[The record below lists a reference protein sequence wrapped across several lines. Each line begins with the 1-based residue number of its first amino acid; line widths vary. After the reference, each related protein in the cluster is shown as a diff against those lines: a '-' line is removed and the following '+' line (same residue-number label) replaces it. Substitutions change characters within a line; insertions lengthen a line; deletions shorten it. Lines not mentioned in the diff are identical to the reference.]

1 MQSTPPP
8 APVTLRDTGLG
19 ERFLLT
25 LLLKNIQRFGYEKP
39 MAMSAAMCLPMA
51 VIEELIAQGREAKLM
66 QTLGSL
72 GASMSAELRYELT
85 DAGRAWANDALRQSE
100 YIGPAPVPLE
110 QFAAQ
115 VARQTIRNETIG
127 RAALEKV
134 LSGLTIS
141 DTISDAVG
149 PAANSASSM
158 LFYGPPG
165 NGKSSIA
172 NAICAAFQDVIYV
185 PFAVEVDRQVI
196 TVFDATVHR
205 AVAESAPSAG
215 GLRTLGGHDQR
226 FQVCKR
232 PVVVTGGELTIDML
246 DLSYNPVSRIYEAPL
261 QMKAAGG
268 VFVIDDF
275 GRQREQ
281 PQALINRWIIP
292 LEQGSDFLMLQTGR
306 KFEAPFDTLVIFSTN
321 IPPKQLVDDAAL
333 RRIRHKIEIG
343 RPTQDMFIRIFYE
356 ACKRRR
362 IALDEDILT
371 FLLTDLYA
379 ANNAPFAAF
388 QAEFLLDQ
396 VTSIC
401 AYEGIEP
408 QLTEGFLRRA
418 WRNLFTT
425 A

>member
-1 MQSTPPP
+1 MQSSPPP
-8 APVTLRDTGLG
+8 ALVTLRDTGLG
-19 ERFLLT
+19 DRFLLT
-25 LLLKNIQRFGYEKP
+25 LLLKNIVRFGYEKP
-39 MAMSAAMCLPMA
+39 MAMGAAMRLP
-51 VIEELIAQGREAKLM
+51 VSIIEELITLGRDAKLI

-85 DAGRAWANDALRQSE
+85 DAGKAWANDALRQSE
-100 YIGPAPVPLE
+100 YTGAAPVPLE

-134 LSGLTIS
+134 LTGLIFS

-172 NAICAAFQDVIYV
+172 NAICAAFQDFIYV
-185 PFAVEVDRQVI
+185 PYAVEIDRQVI

-205 AVAESAPSAG
+205 ALDNAPVDA
-215 GLRTLGGHDQR
+215 GLRAASGHDLR
-226 FQVCKR
+226 FQPCKR

-292 LEQGSDFLMLQTGR
+292 LEQGNDFLMLQTGR
-306 KFEAPFDTLVIFSTN
+306 KFEAPFDALVIFSTN

-356 ACKRRR
+356 ACKRRK
-362 IALDEDILT
+362 IPLDENILT

-379 ANNAPFAAF
+379 AENAPFAAF

-401 AYEGIEP
+401 AYEGIPP
-408 QLTEGFLRRA
+408 QLNENFLRRA

>member
-1 MQSTPPP
+1 MQSSPPP
-8 APVTLRDTGLG
+8 ALVTLRDTGLG
-19 ERFLLT
+19 DRFLLT
-25 LLLKNIQRFGYEKP
+25 LLLKNIHRFGYDKP
-39 MAMSAAMCLPMA
+39 MAMGAAMCLP
-51 VIEELIAQGREAKLM
+51 VSIIEELIALGREAKLL

-85 DAGRAWANDALRQSE
+85 DAGKAWANDALRQSE
-100 YIGPAPVPLE
+100 YTGPAPVPLE

-115 VARQTIRNETIG
+115 VERQTIRNETIG

-134 LSGLTIS
+134 LDGLIIS

-172 NAICAAFQDVIYV
+172 NAICAAFQDFIYV
-185 PFAVEVDRQVI
+185 PHAVEIDRQVI

-205 AVAESAPSAG
+205 ALENAPTSGG
-215 GLRTLGGHDQR
+215 GLRTATGHDQR
-226 FQVCKR
+226 FQACKR

-292 LEQGSDFLMLQTGR
+292 LEQGNDFLMLQTGR

-343 RPTQDMFIRIFYE
+343 RPTQDMFIRIFFE

-362 IALDEDILT
+362 IPLDEDILT

-379 ANNAPFAAF
+379 AENAPFAAF

-401 AYEGIEP
+401 AYEGIPP
-408 QLTEGFLRRA
+408 QLTEDFLRRA

>member
-1 MQSTPPP
+1 MKSTPPP
-8 APVTLRDTGLG
+8 PLMKLADTGLG
-19 ERFLLT
+19 DRFLLT
-25 LLLKNIQRFGYEKP
+25 LLIKNMLRFGYDKP
-39 MAMSAAMCLPMA
+39 MAMATALCLP
-51 VIEELIAQGREAKLM
+51 VPIVEEIISVGREAKLL
-66 QTLGSL
+66 QTLGAL

-85 DAGRAWANDALRQSE
+85 DAGRAWGNDALRQSE
-100 YIGPAPVPLE
+100 YTGPAPVPLE
-110 QFAAQ
+110 QFADQ
-115 VARQTIRNETIG
+115 VARQSIRNETIG
-127 RAALEKV
+127 RQALEHV
-134 LSGLTIS
+134 LKGLIIS

-185 PFAVEVDRQVI
+185 PHAIEIDRQVI
-196 TVFDATVHR
+196 TVFDGTVHR
-205 AVAESAPSAG
+205 AVDEEAGGG
-215 GLRTLGGHDQR
+215 GLRAAGGHDKR

-232 PVVVTGGELTIDML
+232 PVVVTGGELTINML

-292 LEQGSDFLMLQTGR
+292 LEQGTDFLMLQTGR

-356 ACKRRR
+356 ACKRRK
-362 IALDEDILT
+362 IALTEDILT

-379 ANNAPFAAF
+379 VENAPFAAF

-408 QLTEGFLRRA
+408 QLTEDFLKRA

>member
-1 MQSTPPP
+1 MKSTPPP
-8 APVTLRDTGLG
+8 APQTLGDTGLG

-25 LLLKNIQRFGYEKP
+25 LLIKNIIRFGYEKP
-39 MAMSAAMCLPMA
+39 MAMSAAMRLPSPI
-51 VIEELIAQGREAKLM
+51 IEELITLGREAKLI
-66 QTLGSL
+66 QTLGAL

-85 DAGRAWANDALRQSE
+85 DAGHAWGNDALRQSE
-100 YIGPAPVPLE
+100 YTGPAPVPLS
-110 QFAAQ
+110 QFADQ
-115 VARQTIRNETIG
+115 VKRQSIRNETIG
-127 RAALEKV
+127 RGALENV
-134 LSGLTIS
+134 LKGLIIP

-172 NAICAAFQDVIYV
+172 NAICTAFQDVIYV
-185 PFAVEVDRQVI
+185 PHAVEVDRQVI

-205 AVAESAPSAG
+205 AVDEGPAES
-215 GLRTLGGHDQR
+215 GLRARGGHDQR
-226 FQVCKR
+226 FQTCRR

-292 LEQGSDFLMLQTGR
+292 LEQGTDFLMLQTGR
-306 KFEAPFDTLVIFSTN
+306 KFQAPFDTLVIFSTN

-343 RPTQDMFIRIFYE
+343 RPTQDMFIRIFFE
-356 ACKRRR
+356 ACKRRG

-379 ANNAPFAAF
+379 AQNAPFAAF

-408 QLTEGFLRRA
+408 QLTEDFLRRA
-418 WRNLFTT
+418 WSNLFTT

>member
-1 MQSTPPP
+1 MQSSPPP
-8 APVTLRDTGLG
+8 ALVTLRDTGLG
-19 ERFLLT
+19 DRFLLS
-25 LLLKNIQRFGYEKP
+25 LLLKNIVRFGYEKP
-39 MAMSAAMCLPMA
+39 MAMGRAMRLP
-51 VIEELIAQGREAKLM
+51 VSIIEELIALGREAKLI

-100 YIGPAPVPLE
+100 YTGPAPVPLE

-134 LSGLTIS
+134 LTGLIVS

-172 NAICAAFQDVIYV
+172 NAICAAFQDFIYV
-185 PFAVEVDRQVI
+185 PHSVEIDRQVI

-205 AVAESAPSAG
+205 AIEDGPTES
-215 GLRTLGGHDQR
+215 GLRATGGHDQR
-226 FQVCKR
+226 FQTCKR

-356 ACKRRR
+356 ACKRRK
-362 IALDEDILT
+362 IALNEDILT

-379 ANNAPFAAF
+379 AESAPFAAF

-401 AYEGIEP
+401 AYEGIPP
-408 QLTEGFLRRA
+408 QLSEDFLRRA